1 MGSGAHSIQATRA
14 LKHGLW
20 SDFLTAV
27 GTERAARLHCGHGH
41 IACLRV
47 FARVCACLRVFARVR
62 VCACVRACA
71 RVCACLR
78 LFARVCACLR
88 VFAPVCACV
97 RVCGCVCA
105 PACAC
110 VGECVHLLACVCVCV
125 RVSCF
130 GFYQQ
135 GVLLCLFPCVFFFFL
150 ATRHVLC
157 FHTRRFRRSGP
168 SLRLFLRLPV
178 LSGCIHGTADGLGG
192 CGGFGPDKHEP
203 VIAHVCVCA
212 FF

>member
-1 MGSGAHSIQATRA
+1 MVTLR
-14 LKHGLW
+14 
-20 SDFLTAV
+20 V
-27 GTERAARLHCGHGH
+27 C
-41 IACLRV
+41 ACLRV
-47 FARVCACLRVFARVR
+47 FARVCACLRVCACVR
-62 VCACVRACA
+62 VCARVRAC
-71 RVCACLR
+71 
-78 LFARVCACLR
+78 ARVCACLR
-88 VFAPVCACV
+88 VFAPVCACLRLFA
-97 RVCGCVCA
+97 RV
-105 PACAC
+105 CAC
-110 VGECVHLLACVCVCV
+110 VGACVHLLARAWVSVCTCLRVCVCV